1 VELLVKLI
9 TLAKEKYY
17 RLPLKKKTN
26 FTLFTTIIFLFLIQN
41 VEANFQQKF
50 IEKYK
55 NIETLSFD
63 FKQKI
68 GDEVEFGSCLIK
80 YPMLMRCEY
89 PKKNKSIISNGI
101 KFAVVKTKRK
111 KVHNYSLKKTPL
123 FYLLK
128 KENIL
133 SLVKNYEPIKIES
146 NVVEYEIIDN
156 NSVQINI
163 FFDNNSLELLGWKTT
178 DVYSNAVNFIIRNLK
193 ENILIDDKNF
203 EIPKEED
210 L

>member
-1 VELLVKLI
+1 
-9 TLAKEKYY
+9 
-17 RLPLKKKTN
+17 
-26 FTLFTTIIFLFLIQN
+26 
-41 VEANFQQKF
+41 
-50 IEKYK
+50 
-55 NIETLSFD
+55 
-63 FKQKI
+63 
-68 GDEVEFGSCLIK
+68 
-80 YPMLMRCEY
+80 MRCEY
-89 PKKNKSIISNGI
+89 PKNNKSIISNGR

-146 NVVEYEIIDN
+146 NVVEYEIIDS

-178 DVYSNAVNFIIRNLK
+178 DVYSNEVNFIIRNLK
-193 ENILIDDKNF
+193 ENVLIDDKNF
-203 EIPKEED
+203 KIPKEED

>member
-1 VELLVKLI
+1 MELLVKLI

-17 RLPLKKKTN
+17 RLLLKKKTN

-41 VEANFQQKF
+41 AEANFQQKF

-68 GDEVEFGSCLIK
+68 GDKVEFGSCLIK

-89 PKKNKSIISNGI
+89 PKNNKSIISNGR

-146 NVVEYEIIDN
+146 NVVEYEIIDS

-163 FFDNNSLELLGWKTT
+163 FFDSNSLELLGWKTT
-178 DVYSNAVNFIIRNLK
+178 DVYSNEVNFIIRNLK
-193 ENILIDDKNF
+193 ENVLIDDKNF
-203 EIPKEED
+203 KIPKEED